1 MYKQEFIPTIK
12 IDPELCDKEGL
23 CVLACVEDIFEQKE
37 KKAFPNIVHPGAC
50 FSCGQC
56 LAICPS
62 DAITHTGLE
71 PLETFTRA
79 TPEIKIESEQLMG
92 FMRSRRSIRLYNQ
105 KRSVRRELIEKVID
119 TARYAPTGSNAQSLE
134 HIVITNRDLMDR
146 LAALGIEL
154 FREKATCFEQK
165 DALSHLD
172 PRLAL
177 RIETDIP
184 FYKGVVSEYKAGKDP
199 FFYQAPVL
207 IVTHAD
213 MTITSCPV
221 EDATI
226 ASYQMI
232 LVAQSLGLGT
242 CYVGNLYEFGNE
254 SPEIR
259 ELLDIPPN
267 NDILM
272 SFVLGYPAIRFRR
285 LVGRK
290 TAKVRWIE
298 NEVAETLKFS
308 Y

>member
-12 IDPELCDKEGL
+12 IDPERCDKEGL

-37 KKAFPNIVHPGAC
+37 KKAFPNIVHPEAC

-71 PLETFTRA
+71 PLETFTRPS
-79 TPEIKIESEQLMG
+79 PETKLNPEHLIG

-105 KRSVRRELIEKVID
+105 KRSVRRELIEKIID
-119 TARYAPTGSNAQSLE
+119 SARYAPTGSNAQSLE
-134 HIVITNRDLMDR
+134 HIVITDRDLMDR
-146 LAALGIEL
+146 LAALGVDL
-154 FREKATCFEQK
+154 FREKAARFEEEG
-165 DALSHLD
+165 ALSHLD
-172 PRLAL
+172 PRFAR
-177 RIETDIP
+177 RIEADIP
-184 FYKGVVSEYKAGKDP
+184 FYKGVVSDYEAGKDP

-207 IVTHAD
+207 VITHAD
-213 MTITSCPV
+213 MTITSCPT

-232 LVAQSLGLGT
+232 LVALSLGLGS

-259 ELLDIPPN
+259 ELLDIPPD

-290 TAKVRWIE
+290 EAKVRWIDE
-298 NEVAETLKFS
+298 
-308 Y
+308 